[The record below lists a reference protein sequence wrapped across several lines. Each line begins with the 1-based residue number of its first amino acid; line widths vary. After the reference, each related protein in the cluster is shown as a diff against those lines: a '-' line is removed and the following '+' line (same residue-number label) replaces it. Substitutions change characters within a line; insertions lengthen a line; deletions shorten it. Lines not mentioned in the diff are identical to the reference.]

1 MACTAAGG
9 ASGETLKNISSWDK
23 ALLLTRA
30 ALDKKACDLVVLEV
44 REHTSIADYFIV
56 CSGRSD
62 RQVQS
67 IAQGLENDAAEEAI
81 KPFAVEGT
89 QRGHW
94 VLMDFSDVIVHIFY
108 EPVRKFYDLDG
119 LWGHAP
125 PAKLPD
131 AYAKLIEQFQIA
143 DERLSW

>member
-1 MACTAAGG
+1 MAEIT
-9 ASGETLKNISSWDK
+9 SWQK
-23 ALLLTRA
+23 VLLLTRA
-30 ALDKKACDLVVLEV
+30 ALDKKACDLIVLDV
-44 REHTSIADYFIV
+44 RDLTSIADYFIV

-67 IAQGLENDAAEEAI
+67 IAQGLQDEGGEEGV

-108 EPVRKFYDLDG
+108 EPIREFYDLDG
-119 LWGHAP
+119 LWGDAP
-125 PAKLPD
+125 KAQLPD
-131 AYAKLIEQFQIA
+131 SYAKLAGQFQIA
-143 DERLSW
+143 SEQHS

>member
-1 MACTAAGG
+1 M
-9 ASGETLKNISSWDK
+9 KDISSWDK

-30 ALDKKACDLVVLEV
+30 ALDKKACDLVVLDVHEQ
-44 REHTSIADYFIV
+44 TSIADYFIL

-67 IAQGLENDAAEEAI
+67 IAQGLEDDAAEAGV
-81 KPFAVEGT
+81 KPFAVEGI

-94 VLMDFSDVIVHIFY
+94 VLMDFSDVIVHVFY
-108 EPVRKFYDLDG
+108 QPVRKFYDLDG

-125 PAKLPD
+125 RAKLPE
-131 AYAKLIEQFQIA
+131 AYVKLIEQFQIA
-143 DERLSW
+143 EERLSS

>member
-1 MACTAAGG
+1 MG
-9 ASGETLKNISSWDK
+9 AKLKEPSSWEK
-23 ALLLTRA
+23 ALLLARA
-30 ALDKKACDLVVLEV
+30 ALDKKACDLVVLDV
-44 REHTSIADYFIV
+44 HEHTSIADYFIL

-67 IAQGLENDAAEEAI
+67 IAQGLEDDAAEVGV
-81 KPFAVEGT
+81 KPFAIEGT

-94 VLMDFSDVIVHIFY
+94 VLMDFSDVVVHIFY

-125 PAKLPD
+125 RAKLPD
-131 AYAKLIEQFQIA
+131 AYVQLVAQFSIA
-143 DERLSW
+143 DQQLLS

>member
-1 MACTAAGG
+1 
-9 ASGETLKNISSWDK
+9 LKEISSWQK
-23 ALLLTRA
+23 VLLLTRA
-30 ALDKKACDLVVLEV
+30 ALDKKACDLVVLDV

-67 IAQGLENDAAEEAI
+67 IAQGLEENAAEEGI
-81 KPFAVEGT
+81 KPFAIEGT

-94 VLMDFSDVIVHIFY
+94 VLMDFSDVIVHVFY
-108 EPVRKFYDLDG
+108 QPVREFYDLDG

-125 PAKLPD
+125 RARLPE
-131 AYAKLIEQFQIA
+131 AYVKLIEQFQIA
-143 DERLSW
+143 DDRALS

>member
-1 MACTAAGG
+1 MKAKAM
-9 ASGETLKNISSWDK
+9 SSWDK

-30 ALDKKACDLVVLEV
+30 ALDKKAGDLVVLDV
-44 REHTSIADYFIV
+44 HAHTSIAEYFIV

-67 IAQGLENDAAEEAI
+67 IAQGLQEEATRAGVR
-81 KPFAVEGT
+81 PFAVEGT

-108 EPVRKFYDLDG
+108 EPLRQFYDLEG

-125 PAKLPD
+125 QAKLP
-131 AYAKLIEQFQIA
+131 ASYSKLIAQLHASDAQ
-143 DERLSW
+143 LSN

>member
-1 MACTAAGG
+1 MK
-9 ASGETLKNISSWDK
+9 TLKDISSWDK

-30 ALDKKACDLVVLEV
+30 ALEKKACDLVVLDV
-44 REHTSIADYFIV
+44 HEHTSIADYFIV

-67 IAQGLENDAAEEAI
+67 IAQGLEDDAAEKGI
-81 KPFAVEGT
+81 KPFAVEGA

-94 VLMDFSDVIVHIFY
+94 VLMDFSDVIVHVFY
-108 EPVRKFYDLDG
+108 QPVRQFYDLDG

-125 PAKLPD
+125 RAKLPD

-143 DERLSW
+143 DERLTS